1 MEIKNVPFSYLLK
14 LELPSLAEDVI
25 TIVEKHDPE
34 ALKIQDVFD
43 LLLDQESNITLLNR
57 HHGAHHIT
65 SKLPPLRKKCYRY
78 AQEIVN
84 RMKFVMKEQEDNPTD
99 GVLKAHVLVKGHLF
113 QLSRTRSQR
122 LMLQKLKGFFE
133 VVERDEAIET
143 LFSEYHLT
151 SDLNNLR
158 SSFSRLKVLLL
169 ERSMLTSEIS
179 KVKTDDLSAPIVKSL
194 KDLFKQIEVAA
205 LKNTDLDYAPL
216 VIELNGTIRRL
227 KTDVNIRLA
236 NNKRRAEGLEEIKE
250 LEELEEV
257 ESNNESTSPEV
268 ESTPMMRNLNVEET
282 MGNGFKDGFEEKL
295 DQKQTVASSVKNLQ
309 LPSVDNEA

>member
-1 MEIKNVPFSYLLK
+1 MEILSVPFSYLLK
-14 LELPSLAEDVI
+14 LELSSLAGDVI
-25 TIVEKHDPE
+25 TIVNKHNPE
-34 ALKIQDVFD
+34 VLHIDTVFD
-43 LLLDQESNITLLNR
+43 MLLAQEPNIELLNNNY
-57 HHGAHHIT
+57 GAHPIT
-65 SKLPPLRKKCYRY
+65 INLPPLRKKCYRY
-78 AQEIVN
+78 AQEIVS
-84 RMKFVMKEQEDNPTD
+84 RMNFVMKEQEDNPTD
-99 GVLKAHVLVKGHLF
+99 EVLNAHAVVRDYLF
-113 QLSRTRSQR
+113 KLPSSKSQR
-122 LMLQKLKGFFE
+122 VMLQKLKGFFE

-295 DQKQTVASSVKNLQ
+295 DQKKTVASSVKNLQ